1 MATYEYRCDE
11 HGAFDVQLRMG
22 TAPSSSSCPVCGE
35 EAPRV
40 PSLPLVR
47 RVPRGARSAIER
59 SEASA
64 DAPAVVSTLPAHR
77 KDPVHVTRDP
87 RHHSLPRP

>member
-1 MATYEYRCDE
+1 MAIYEYRCDE

-22 TAPSSSSCPVCGE
+22 TAPSLSSCPVCGD

-47 RVPRGARSAIER
+47 RLPRGARSALER

-64 DAPAVVSTLPAHR
+64 DSPAVVSALPANR
-77 KDPVHVTRDP
+77 KDPLRVTRDP
-87 RHHSLPRP
+87 RHRSLPRP